1 MICPFCASPRTR
13 VVDKRD
19 NTETN
24 VTRRRRECEEC
35 EKRFTTYE
43 RVETINLFVIKRSG
57 KIEEFDREK
66 LKRGISKAIGKKR
79 VTEEQL
85 ESVIQH
91 VEMELLNHES
101 TEIKSKDIGELVLQ
115 QLLEIDQLSYLLFA
129 SVYQGFADV
138 QDLKGAI
145 TRIELARQK
154 SLTTTPTKKR
164 KI

>member
-19 NTETN
+19 NSETN

-57 KIEEFDREK
+57 KIEEFDRVK
-66 LKRGISKAIGKKR
+66 LKNGISKAIGKKR
-79 VTEEQL
+79 VPEAQL
-85 ESVIQH
+85 ESLIQH

-101 TEIKSKDIGELVLQ
+101 TEIKSENIGELVLE
-115 QLLEIDQLSYLLFA
+115 QLKEIDELSYLLFA
-129 SVYQGFADV
+129 SVYKGFEDV
-138 QDLKGAI
+138 QDLERAI
-145 TRIELARQK
+145 TFLKEKPKKAKKLK
-154 SLTTTPTKKR
+154 S
-164 KI
+164 

>member
-1 MICPFCASPRTR
+1 MVCPFCGSISTR

-24 VTRRRRECEEC
+24 VTRRRRECEKC
-35 EKRFTTYE
+35 DKRFTTYE

-79 VTEEQL
+79 VTEE
-85 ESVIQH
+85 EMETVIQR

-101 TEIKSKDIGELVLQ
+101 TEITSSEIGDLVLRE
-115 QLLEIDQLSYLLFA
+115 LLKIDELSYLLFA
-129 SVYQGFADV
+129 TVYRGFANV
-138 QDLKGAI
+138 SELKTAI
-145 TRIELARQK
+145 STIEK
-154 SLTTTPTKKR
+154 SHQRKK
-164 KI
+164 